1 LPLGGAKPTGIKIL
15 DQKMIHLIF
24 MKLTKPIFT
33 LNPTAFQV
41 YCYLWKK
48 LEALPPEAQARRV
61 VTCSKSELTTELN
74 HSINT
79 IRQALDVELEISFRM
94 IKKLPNEENHAEN
107 RILLAEERDW
117 NWDLIRHLYSAKSA
131 KDRRVSLDSLFDDLS
146 IFDQGSEE

>member
-1 LPLGGAKPTGIKIL
+1 MPLVGAEPTGIKIL

-24 MKLTKPIFT
+24 MKLTKPMFT
-33 LNPTAFQV
+33 LNPTALQV

-48 LEALPPEAQARRV
+48 LEALPPEAQVRRV

-94 IKKLPNEENHAEN
+94 IKKLPNEETHAEN
-107 RILLAEERDW
+107 RILLTEEKDW

>member
-1 LPLGGAKPTGIKIL
+1 MPLTGAEPTGIKIL

-48 LEALPPEAQARRV
+48 LESLPSEAQARRI

-94 IKKLPNEENHAEN
+94 IKKLPNEESHAEN
-107 RILLAEERDW
+107 RILLLDEKDW

>member
-1 LPLGGAKPTGIKIL
+1 MPLDGAEPTGIKIF

-48 LEALPPEAQARRV
+48 LEILPPEAQARRV

-94 IKKLPNEENHAEN
+94 IKKLPNEEAHAEN
-107 RILLAEERDW
+107 RILLTDEKDW
-117 NWDLIRHLYSAKSA
+117 NWDLIRRLYSAKSA

>member
-1 LPLGGAKPTGIKIL
+1 MRR
-15 DQKMIHLIF
+15 DHKMIHLIF
-24 MKLTKPIFT
+24 MKLTKPMFT

-61 VTCSKSELTTELN
+61 VTASKGELTSELN

-94 IKKLPNEENHAEN
+94 IKKLPNEEAHAEN
-107 RILLAEERDW
+107 RILLMDEKDW
-117 NWDLIRHLYSAKSA
+117 NWDLIRHLYTAKSA

-146 IFDQGSEE
+146 IFDRGSAE

>member
-1 LPLGGAKPTGIKIL
+1 
-15 DQKMIHLIF
+15 M
-24 MKLTKPIFT
+24 FT

-61 VTCSKSELTTELN
+61 LVCSKSELTTELN

-79 IRQALDVELEISFRM
+79 IRQALDVELEISFQM
-94 IKKLPNEENHAEN
+94 IKKLPNEETHAEN
-107 RILLAEERDW
+107 RILLTEEKDW

>member
-1 LPLGGAKPTGIKIL
+1 MPLDGAEPTGIKIL

-94 IKKLPNEENHAEN
+94 IKKLPNEETHAEN
-107 RILLAEERDW
+107 RILLTEEKDW

>member
-1 LPLGGAKPTGIKIL
+1 
-15 DQKMIHLIF
+15 MIHLKL

-61 VTCSKSELTTELN
+61 VTASKGELTIVLN

-79 IRQALDVELEISFRM
+79 IRQALDMELEISFRM
-94 IKKLPNEENHAEN
+94 IKKFPNDETHAEN
-107 RILLAEERDW
+107 RILLMDEKDW
-117 NWDLIRHLYSAKSA
+117 NWDLIRHLYTAKSA

-146 IFDQGSEE
+146 IFDRGSDE

>member
-1 LPLGGAKPTGIKIL
+1 MPLGGAKPTGIKIL

>member
-1 LPLGGAKPTGIKIL
+1 
-15 DQKMIHLIF
+15 MIHLIF

-48 LEALPPEAQARRV
+48 LEALPPEAQARRT

-94 IKKLPNEENHAEN
+94 IKKLPNEETHAEN
-107 RILLAEERDW
+107 RILLMDEKDW

-131 KDRRVSLDSLFDDLS
+131 KDRRVKLDSLFDDLS